1 MMELIVRNSDTT
13 IVLAVVGAEELES
26 VRERNPAVLSR

>member
-1 MMELIVRNSDTT
+1 MELIVRNSDTT
-13 IVLAVVGAEELES
+13 SVLALVFADELES